1 MGRLIGRIIGLIQVK
16 DTEEENTGVV
26 WVAMGI
32 NGDIIEDN

>member
-16 DTEEENTGVV
+16 DTKGENTEVV